1 VTGEVC
7 TEVEGPVEVFAE
19 LARVPGSVLL
29 ESQSGG
35 GHSAIYTEPF
45 DVLDSGSPFDAL
57 KEALARRGSGGAVGY
72 LGYELHRFLED
83 SPVPV
88 EDDIGLA
95 DHWLGLYDRPI
106 VFDQES
112 KSKSRSRSK
121 SKRGNSGPLVSSF
134 TKREYLEAVR
144 RVKEYIA
151 AGDVYQVNLSQRFSV
166 PMEIDPWDLY
176 LLLRERNPAPY
187 AAYINAGDFQII
199 SSSPEC
205 FLTLDPIS
213 RTVTTRPIKGTRPRS
228 ADPAEDRRLAQ
239 ELESSAKDM
248 AENIMIVDLER
259 NDLGRACE
267 FGSVSVPELA
277 MIESYPTVHHL
288 VSTVTG
294 RLRDDRDAVDLLTAT
309 FPGGSITGAPKI
321 RAMEIIAELE
331 PVRRG
336 VYTGAIGCLGFD
348 GSVNLNI
355 AIRTAV
361 VKDGM
366 CHFHVGGGIV
376 ADSDPEA
383 EYQET
388 LDKGRAFMEA
398 LGISNFK
405 LQISD

>member
-1 VTGEVC
+1 MIGQVC
-7 TEVEGPVEVFAE
+7 TGIEGPVDVFSAVAH
-19 LARVPGSVLL
+19 LPGSVLL

-35 GHSAIYTEPF
+35 GYSAIYTDPH

-57 KEALARRGSGGAVGY
+57 REALAHNDRSDAVGF
-72 LGYELHRFLED
+72 LGYEAHRYLEN
-83 SPVPV
+83 SPVTAA
-88 EDDIGLA
+88 DDIGLP
-95 DHWLGLYDRPI
+95 DYWLGLYDKAV
-106 VFDQES
+106 VFDNHPTASHPVSHTRKQA
-112 KSKSRSRSK
+112 KSA
-121 SKRGNSGPLVSSF
+121 LTSSF
-134 TKREYLEAVR
+134 SKPEYLEAVR

-166 PMEIDPWDLY
+166 PMEIDPWDMY

-199 SSSPEC
+199 SSSPER

-213 RTVTTRPIKGTRPRS
+213 RMVETRPIKGTRPRS
-228 ADPAEDRRLAQ
+228 EDPIEDVRLAR
-239 ELESSAKDM
+239 ELELSEKDM
-248 AENIMIVDLER
+248 AENVMIVDLER
-259 NDLGRACE
+259 NDLGRVCE
-267 FGSVSVPELA
+267 FGSVKVTELA
-277 MIESYPTVHHL
+277 VIESHPTVHHL

-294 RLRDDRDAVDLLTAT
+294 RLRSECNSVDLLTAT

-321 RAMEIIAELE
+321 RAMEIIAEME

-336 VYTGAIGCLGFD
+336 VYTGAIGCIGFD

-388 LDKGRAFMEA
+388 LDKGRAFMEV

>member
-1 VTGEVC
+1 MGVAGQVC
-7 TEVEGPVEVFAE
+7 IETVEAVDVFSAM
-19 LARVPGSVLL
+19 AHVPGSVLL

-35 GHSAIYTEPF
+35 YSAIYTEPF
-45 DVLDSGSPFDAL
+45 EVLDSGSPFDAL

-88 EDDIGLA
+88 EDDIGLP
-95 DHWLGLYDRPI
+95 DHWLGLYDKAI
-106 VFDQES
+106 VFDHHPHTAGYS
-112 KSKSRSRSK
+112 I
-121 SKRGNSGPLVSSF
+121 GNTPAEADLISSF
-134 TKREYLEAVR
+134 SKPEYIQSVK

-151 AGDVYQVNLSQRFSV
+151 AGDVYQVNLSQRFSTTLE
-166 PMEIDPWDLY
+166 MDPWDLY

-213 RTVTTRPIKGTRPRS
+213 RRVVTKPIKGTRPRS
-228 ADPAEDRRLAQ
+228 ADPIEDHRLAQ

-259 NDLGRACE
+259 NDLGRVCE

-277 MIESYPTVHHL
+277 AVESYPTVHHL

-294 RLRDDRDAVDLLTAT
+294 RLRDDCDAVDLLTAT

-336 VYTGAIGCLGFD
+336 VYTGSIGCLGFD

-388 LDKGRAFMEA
+388 LDKGRAFLEA
-398 LGISNFK
+398 LGCM
-405 LQISD
+405 